1 MIRKALIKD
10 AQAIQEIINEYAKE
24 GKMLARSI
32 NDIYEVIRDFYVYE
46 DENGNIQG
54 CCASQIFWE
63 DIAEI
68 RSLAVKKNNSSKGIG
83 RQLVEA
89 CIKDSKELGV
99 KKVFALT
106 YVDGFFKKL
115 DFKIIDRDSL
125 PHKVWKICIHCPKFP
140 NCDEIAVLKE
150 I

>member
-63 DIAEI
+63 DIA
-68 RSLAVKKNNSSKGIG
+68 
-83 RQLVEA
+83 
-89 CIKDSKELGV
+89 
-99 KKVFALT
+99 
-106 YVDGFFKKL
+106 
-115 DFKIIDRDSL
+115 
-125 PHKVWKICIHCPKFP
+125 
-140 NCDEIAVLKE
+140 
-150 I
+150 